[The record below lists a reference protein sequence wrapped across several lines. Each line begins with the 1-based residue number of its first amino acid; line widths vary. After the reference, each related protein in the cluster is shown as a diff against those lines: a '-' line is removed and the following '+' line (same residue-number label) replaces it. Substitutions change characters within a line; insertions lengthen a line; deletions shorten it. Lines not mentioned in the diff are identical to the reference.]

1 MRYSVKKFTK
11 TEIELGSI
19 DMSIFVMTST
29 IHGPLVV
36 LRTDFKETDNNTFG
50 VSHDLLKFDS
60 YRLEELNV
68 QRRML
73 ISRKENFKDGVVA
86 LDIGANLGV
95 NTVDWARLMVGWG
108 SVLAFEPQ
116 ERIYYA
122 LCSNLTINNIFNAR
136 GIWAAVGNQP
146 GTIKVPNLDYSI
158 PSSFG
163 SLSLKESDE
172 NEYIGQLVDYENFTP
187 VNTVII
193 DNNEFPRID
202 LIKIDVEGMEM
213 EVLEGS
219 IKSLKKHKP
228 QLFIETIKSDKN
240 MIIQFLEKLNY
251 KIKDVND
258 LNIMA
263 VHKDDPYVKS
273 FQEDE

>member
-1 MRYSVKKFTK
+1 M
-11 TEIELGSI
+11 
-19 DMSIFVMTST
+19 
-29 IHGPLVV
+29 
-36 LRTDFKETDNNTFG
+36 
-50 VSHDLLKFDS
+50 
-60 YRLEELNV
+60 
-68 QRRML
+68 
-73 ISRKENFKDGVVA
+73 
-86 LDIGANLGV
+86 
-95 NTVDWARLMVGWG
+95 
-108 SVLAFEPQ
+108 
-116 ERIYYA
+116 
-122 LCSNLTINNIFNAR
+122 
-136 GIWAAVGNQP
+136 
-146 GTIKVPNLDYSI
+146 
-158 PSSFG
+158 
-163 SLSLKESDE
+163 
-172 NEYIGQLVDYENFTP
+172 
-187 VNTVII
+187 II